1 MQTNLSFKAICQSAR
16 KQVKELSVY
25 DVKALMDSLSL
36 PLFIDVREDS
46 EWLNGHL
53 PQAKHIGRGIIE
65 RDIENVVPDKNTPI
79 ILYCGGGD
87 RSALAAQSLQTMG
100 YTNVISMDGGYRV
113 WKEANFPIVQD

>member
-16 KQVKELSVY
+16 QQVKELSVY

-113 WKEANFPIVQD
+113 WKEANFPIVQN